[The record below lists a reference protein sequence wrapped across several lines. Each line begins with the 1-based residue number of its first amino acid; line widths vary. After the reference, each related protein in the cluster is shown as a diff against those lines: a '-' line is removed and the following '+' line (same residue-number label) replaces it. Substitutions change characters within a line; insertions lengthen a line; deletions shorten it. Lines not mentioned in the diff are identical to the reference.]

1 MTPSFNLIVEP
12 WIPCTDQDG
21 RPVELGLRDVLLH
34 AHELRGLNS
43 DSPLTTIA
51 LLRLLLAALHRVL
64 GPENENDWL
73 AHWSQGMWD
82 AAALDP
88 YFEAW
93 FDHFDLLH
101 HDPAQRFFQAVP
113 EEEFGPKAII
123 HLVHSQGNT
132 PTLFVHDTDVDE
144 IGLTPAEAARALITA
159 HSCQLGG
166 LIGAGVSAPTSP
178 AARGVSFVATGRNL
192 FETLALNWFPYPNP
206 DVFVT
211 YPGDRPA
218 WELENPY
225 QADRQTVRVGKKEEV
240 LPLGY
245 LDYLT
250 WQNHRIWLGA
260 PGEDG
265 LIREVYMGVG
275 NPKLHDSVMN
285 PMYHYRKTSSGLN
298 YLRSNETRML
308 WRDSTALLQYRDPD
322 NIRPPYCIRWQAQLF
337 DVTGELVDHDGYLAA
352 GMGNNQAKVYF
363 YQQERLP
370 LPSIYLADENLF
382 TDLQLAMNKTE
393 DVARTTRGAVSRLAE
408 LVLSTSADQ
417 QGGRSPD
424 RGDVRNLVEHWG
436 VMREYWGSLEPF
448 FWEFV
453 SALPHDP
460 DAVLDWWM
468 GVLKQI
474 AEATFQRAE
483 TLAGTDARALKA
495 AVVGRQQL
503 NAGLK
508 KLFKS
513 GQEA

>member
-1 MTPSFNLIVEP
+1 
-12 WIPCTDQDG
+12 
-21 RPVELGLRDVLLH
+21 
-34 AHELRGLNS
+34 
-43 DSPLTTIA
+43 
-51 LLRLLLAALHRVL
+51 
-64 GPENENDWL
+64 
-73 AHWSQGMWD
+73 
-82 AAALDP
+82 
-88 YFEAW
+88 
-93 FDHFDLLH
+93 
-101 HDPAQRFFQAVP
+101 
-113 EEEFGPKAII
+113 
-123 HLVHSQGNT
+123 
-132 PTLFVHDTDVDE
+132 
-144 IGLTPAEAARALITA
+144 
-159 HSCQLGG
+159 
-166 LIGAGVSAPTSP
+166 
-178 AARGVSFVATGRNL
+178 
-192 FETLALNWFPYPNP
+192 
-206 DVFVT
+206 
-211 YPGDRPA
+211 
-218 WELENPY
+218 
-225 QADRQTVRVGKKEEV
+225 
-240 LPLGY
+240 
-245 LDYLT
+245 
-250 WQNHRIWLGA
+250 
-260 PGEDG
+260 
-265 LIREVYMGVG
+265 
-275 NPKLHDSVMN
+275 
-285 PMYHYRKTSSGLN
+285 KTSSGLN
-298 YLRSNETRML
+298 YLRSNQTRML

-495 AVVGRQQL
+495 AV
-503 NAGLK
+503 
-508 KLFKS
+508 
-513 GQEA
+513 

>member
-1 MTPSFNLIVEP
+1 
-12 WIPCTDQDG
+12 
-21 RPVELGLRDVLLH
+21 
-34 AHELRGLNS
+34 
-43 DSPLTTIA
+43 
-51 LLRLLLAALHRVL
+51 
-64 GPENENDWL
+64 
-73 AHWSQGMWD
+73 
-82 AAALDP
+82 
-88 YFEAW
+88 
-93 FDHFDLLH
+93 
-101 HDPAQRFFQAVP
+101 
-113 EEEFGPKAII
+113 
-123 HLVHSQGNT
+123 
-132 PTLFVHDTDVDE
+132 
-144 IGLTPAEAARALITA
+144 
-159 HSCQLGG
+159 
-166 LIGAGVSAPTSP
+166 
-178 AARGVSFVATGRNL
+178 
-192 FETLALNWFPYPNP
+192 
-206 DVFVT
+206 
-211 YPGDRPA
+211 
-218 WELENPY
+218 
-225 QADRQTVRVGKKEEV
+225 
-240 LPLGY
+240 
-245 LDYLT
+245 
-250 WQNHRIWLGA
+250 
-260 PGEDG
+260 
-265 LIREVYMGVG
+265 
-275 NPKLHDSVMN
+275 
-285 PMYHYRKTSSGLN
+285 
-298 YLRSNETRML
+298 
-308 WRDSTALLQYRDPD
+308 
-322 NIRPPYCIRWQAQLF
+322 
-337 DVTGELVDHDGYLAA
+337 
-352 GMGNNQAKVYF
+352 AKVYF